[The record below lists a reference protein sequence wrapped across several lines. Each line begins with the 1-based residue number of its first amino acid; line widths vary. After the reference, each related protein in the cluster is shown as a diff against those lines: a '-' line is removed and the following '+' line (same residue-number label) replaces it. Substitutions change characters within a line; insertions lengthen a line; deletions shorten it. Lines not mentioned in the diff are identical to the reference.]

1 VSVVHQV
8 KIIESVV
15 DGSPQSL
22 KLPKQTNIVFSVWM
36 GVINGTPDAFPN
48 AANLVAGI
56 TGLSTSSPLRYPLPG
71 EVGQRNKYRGDGFF
85 DTDAGLM
92 KSRRITENQS
102 LKFDWEVFNVTNSV
116 RFDCNPTTSLQNSIG
131 KGSLGAYSRTLSVP
145 RVQQFSLRY
154 SF

>member
-1 VSVVHQV
+1 MTAWPKRSMTIQTAPLGALAPN
-8 KIIESVV
+8 KTII
-15 DGSPQSL
+15 
-22 KLPKQTNIVFSVWM
+22 K
-36 GVINGTPDAFPN
+36 GTPDAFPN
-48 AANLVAGI
+48 PTALVAGI
-56 TGLSTSSPLRYPLPG
+56 TGLSAPSPLRYPRPG
-71 EVGQRNKYRGDGFF
+71 EFGQRNKYRGDGFF

-92 KSRRITENQS
+92 KTWKVTEKQS

-116 RFDCNPTTSLQNSIG
+116 RFDCNPTTSLQNSVG